1 MKKKLKYGMNFLKH
15 MENSAKEDDNPFILQ
30 ASVEKKQQFL
40 VRSIDSQQIGFS
52 SEMETS
58 CIACAHCT
66 LICTRRKN
74 YHQRRIQNTIKI
86 AQKVELRQQ
95 IKMLIEMPVNH
106 FIFRNFSHEQN
117 KISQ

>member
-1 MKKKLKYGMNFLKH
+1 

-52 SEMETS
+52 SEMEMS

-74 YHQRRIQNTIKI
+74 YHQEESKI
-86 AQKVELRQQ
+86 
-95 IKMLIEMPVNH
+95 P
-106 FIFRNFSHEQN
+106 
-117 KISQ
+117 